1 MALFHFRSPVQKRS
15 ALPSDP
21 SALEFLETEDLIEG
35 SDGVILLCE
44 VPDAMID
51 AGQRAMA
58 LPEGAV
64 ELTDNSFDTYNRE
77 SETVRNLLGIFRSNH
92 RAIEIEKQIVQKRI
106 PARSFPREL
115 KTIREKRDYMLRQEE
130 EARLQKLC
138 LPDSLTVLHRHSFPI
153 LLKAIEVSPGHPAF
167 CTVDG
172 VLFSKDG
179 KTLLR
184 YPGLQDQRS
193 YTIPAEVEQI
203 APGAFEDAVLDT
215 LTIPGTLHTLT
226 EDSFAGLQAKSVV
239 VGEGI
244 KVLASGCFTGSR
256 ITALEL
262 PASLDRIEQEA
273 FRRLCGL
280 TRLEARCAELELGP
294 CLFRDSDLEDVTWWC
309 WSYIPKG
316 AFLNSRLR
324 RITVPAGV
332 EAIGPYAFA
341 GCYTAKSV
349 TLPESVSSV
358 SPFSFDLGP
367 TYNRP
372 VQIPAHLFSAVCRFP
387 ARSPINKHGREAM
400 FRQFEENG
408 MQERPDILKAQISAL
423 ETMPAFQKKIHASL
437 RRELEFY
444 RRQLANCPVQG

>member
-1 MALFHFRSPVQKRS
+1 M
-15 ALPSDP
+15 
-21 SALEFLETEDLIEG
+21 
-35 SDGVILLCE
+35 
-44 VPDAMID
+44 
-51 AGQRAMA
+51 
-58 LPEGAV
+58 
-64 ELTDNSFDTYNRE
+64 
-77 SETVRNLLGIFRSNH
+77 
-92 RAIEIEKQIVQKRI
+92 
-106 PARSFPREL
+106 
-115 KTIREKRDYMLRQEE
+115 
-130 EARLQKLC
+130 
-138 LPDSLTVLHRHSFPI
+138 
-153 LLKAIEVSPGHPAF
+153 
-167 CTVDG
+167 
-172 VLFSKDG
+172 
-179 KTLLR
+179 
-184 YPGLQDQRS
+184 
-193 YTIPAEVEQI
+193 
-203 APGAFEDAVLDT
+203 
-215 LTIPGTLHTLT
+215 
-226 EDSFAGLQAKSVV
+226 
-239 VGEGI
+239 
-244 KVLASGCFTGSR
+244 
-256 ITALEL
+256 
-262 PASLDRIEQEA
+262 
-273 FRRLCGL
+273 
-280 TRLEARCAELELGP
+280 GP